1 MSNEIL
7 RVEEVHK
14 AYHIGKRAV
23 EVLHGVSLS
32 IERGETLSIMGAS
45 GSGKSTLLHI
55 LGGLDQPD
63 AGDVFFEETSLVKM
77 KPAQQAAFR
86 AKRCGFVFQSYHLLP
101 ELDVLQNVMLPS
113 LAVRPKAFGGAGR
126 KDVKARAEYLLEQ
139 VGLSGRMDHRPMELS
154 GGEQQRVAM
163 ARALMNDPDLIL
175 ADEPTGNLDS
185 HTGEN
190 VLHNLFDL
198 AQSERRT
205 LIVVTH
211 NEEVAQSCGRELI
224 LKDGKLEE

>member
-1 MSNEIL
+1 MMNEIL

-23 EVLHGVSLS
+23 KVLHGVSLS
-32 IERGETLSIMGAS
+32 VQRGETLSIMGAS

-55 LGGLDQPD
+55 LGGLDRPD
-63 AGDVFFEETSLVKM
+63 AGDIFFENTSLRKM
-77 KPAQQAAFR
+77 KSAKRAAFR
-86 AKRCGFVFQSYHLLP
+86 ATRCGFIFQSYHLLP

-113 LAVRPKAFGGAGR
+113 LAAHRKEVRP
-126 KDVKARAEYLLEQ
+126 RAEYLLEQ
-139 VGLSGRMDHRPMELS
+139 VGLAGRMDHRPQELS

-198 AQSERRT
+198 AQSEDRT
-205 LIVVTH
+205 LILVTH
-211 NEEVAQSCGRELI
+211 NEAVAKSCARELV
-224 LKDGKLEE
+224 LKDGELEE

>member
-1 MSNEIL
+1 MNEPLL
-7 RVEEVHK
+7 RAEEIHK
-14 AYHIGKRAV
+14 AYHIGKRTV

-32 IERGETLSIMGAS
+32 VQRGETVSIMGAS

-55 LGGLDQPD
+55 LGGLDRPD
-63 AGDVFFEETSLVKM
+63 AGDVFFEGASLAKM
-77 KPAQQAAFR
+77 KPPRRAAFR
-86 AKRCGFVFQSYHLLP
+86 AKRCGFIFQSYHLLP

-113 LAVRPKAFGGAGR
+113 MAAGQTFLSARNDARNRAEHLLDQVGLTGR
-126 KDVKARAEYLLEQ
+126 KD
-139 VGLSGRMDHRPMELS
+139 HRPQELS

-163 ARALMNDPDLIL
+163 ARALMNSPDLLL

-190 VLHNLFDL
+190 VLQNLFDL
-198 AQSERRT
+198 AQSEQRT
-205 LIVVTH
+205 LILVTH
-211 NEEVAQSCGRELI
+211 NEGVAQRCGRELI

>member
-1 MSNEIL
+1 MSKTIL

-23 EVLHGVSLS
+23 EVLHGVSLRVQ
-32 IERGETLSIMGAS
+32 RGETLSIMGAS

-55 LGGLDQPD
+55 LGGLDKPD
-63 AGDVFFEETSLVKM
+63 AGDLFFEETSLVKM
-77 KPAQQAAFR
+77 KPPKRAAFR
-86 AKRCGFVFQSYHLLP
+86 AKRCGFIFQSYHLLP

-113 LAVRPKAFGGAGR
+113 MAARLNN
-126 KDVKARAEYLLEQ
+126 VKARAEYLLDQ
-139 VGLSGRMDHRPMELS
+139 AGLSGRMDHRPQELS
-154 GGEQQRVAM
+154 GGEQQRVAI
-163 ARALMNDPDLIL
+163 ARALMNDPDLVL

-185 HTGEN
+185 HTGGN

-198 AQSERRT
+198 AQSENRT
-205 LIVVTH
+205 LILVTH
-211 NEEVAQSCGRELI
+211 NEEVARHCQRELI

>member
-1 MSNEIL
+1 MSKTIL

-32 IERGETLSIMGAS
+32 IQRGEMLSIMGAS

-55 LGGLDQPD
+55 LGGLDKPD
-63 AGDVFFEETSLVKM
+63 AGDIFFEETSLLKM
-77 KPAQQAAFR
+77 KPPKRAAFR
-86 AKRCGFVFQSYHLLP
+86 AQRVGFVFQSYHLLP

-113 LAVRPKAFGGAGR
+113 MAAKQNDAR
-126 KDVKARAEYLLEQ
+126 ARAEYLLEQ
-139 VGLSGRMDHRPMELS
+139 VGLTGRMDHRPMELS

-198 AQSERRT
+198 AQSESRT
-205 LIVVTH
+205 LILVTH
-211 NEEVAQSCGRELI
+211 NEEVAQTCGRELI

>member
-1 MSNEIL
+1 MKDFL
-7 RVEEVHK
+7 RVEDVHK
-14 AYHIGKRAV
+14 TYRIGKRAV

-32 IERGETLSIMGAS
+32 VQRGETLSVMGAS
-45 GSGKSTLLHI
+45 GSGKSTLLHL
-55 LGGLDQPD
+55 LGGLDKPD
-63 AGDVFFEETSLVKM
+63 SGNVFFEGIRLDAM
-77 KPAQQAAFR
+77 KPAACASFR
-86 AKRCGFVFQSYHLLP
+86 ASRCGFIFQSYHLLP
-101 ELDVLQNVMLPS
+101 ELDVLQNVVLPS
-113 LAVRPKAFGGAGR
+113 MAAGASGLR
-126 KDVKARAEYLLEQ
+126 RSEASARAEHLLDQ

-163 ARALMNDPDLIL
+163 ARALMNQPDLLL

-198 AQSERRT
+198 AQSEQLT
-205 LIVVTH
+205 LVMVTH
-211 NEEVAQSCGRELI
+211 NEDVARLCQRELI

>member
-1 MSNEIL
+1 MNKMIL

-32 IERGETLSIMGAS
+32 IARGETLSIMGAS

-55 LGGLDQPD
+55 LGGLDRPD

-86 AKRCGFVFQSYHLLP
+86 AKRCGFIFQSYHLLP

-113 LAVRPKAFGGAGR
+113 MAVRR
-126 KDVKARAEYLLEQ
+126 KDVKARAEHLLEQ

-198 AQSERRT
+198 AQSEDRT

-211 NEEVAQSCGRELI
+211 NEEVAQSCSRELI